1 MAKLMDAPD
10 VAHVAVV
17 EQPSPRPNRTRVAL
31 PLGGFLAAAILPPL
45 FLDGVWNFTLA
56 LSLIYGLMGLSI
68 VVVTGYVGQL
78 SLMPATFVGV
88 GAFAAAGLVV
98 RAATPFWW
106 AAPLAAI
113 VTVPV
118 ALVIGV
124 VALRLKGLYLAI
136 MTLVFADVAEQFLFQ
151 QDWFTGQGG
160 SSPAPRP
167 HLFHWV
173 DFGSDKSYYVLVV
186 VVCSAF
192 LLLMWNF
199 SRSRAARAMFAVR
212 DNENGAQA
220 MGINVAKYKLMAFAL
235 HGFIAGSAGALY
247 AFWAQNVSAG
257 GERPA
262 FGLEVSLA
270 IVFLTILGGVRSIW
284 GPFIG
289 GTIWVVL
296 TKRLLAGS
304 PNGQSIAF
312 AVFGV
317 LVLATMLYRPSG
329 LAGLGRDTWRALRRK
344 RSGETG

>member
-1 MAKLMDAPD
+1 MAKVMDAPPPD
-10 VAHVAVV
+10 VVDVVVA
-17 EQPSPRPNRTRVAL
+17 EQPSPQRDWKRLAL
-31 PLGGFLAAAILPPL
+31 PVGGFLAAAILPPL
-45 FLDGVWNFTLA
+45 ILDGVWNFTLTLA
-56 LSLIYGLMGLSI
+56 LIYGLMGLSI

-88 GAFAAAGLVV
+88 GAFACAGLVA

-106 AAPLAAI
+106 AAPLAAL

-118 ALVIGV
+118 ALLIGM

-136 MTLVFADVAEQFLFQ
+136 MTLVFADVAEQFLFR

-167 HLFHWV
+167 HLFGWV
-173 DFGSDKSYYVLVV
+173 DFQSDKSYYVLVL

-192 LLLMWNF
+192 LLFMWNF
-199 SRSRAARAMFAVR
+199 SRSRAARACFAVR
-212 DNENGAQA
+212 DNENGAAA

-247 AFWAQNVSAG
+247 AHWAQNVSAG

-312 AVFGV
+312 SIFGV
-317 LVLATMLYRPSG
+317 LVLATMLSRPAG
-329 LAGLGRDTWRALRRK
+329 LAGLGRDAWHALRR
-344 RSGETG
+344 RGASG